1 MWVRT
6 SQDLSQLECQSRDQE
21 YLEFLLSRCVAVVSR
36 GGGGGGLGCWS
47 WEPLEAG
54 VGGEAEDEL

>member
-1 MWVRT
+1 MRT
-6 SQDLSQLECQSRDQE
+6 SQDLSQLECRSRDQE
-21 YLEFLLSRCVAVVSR
+21 YLEFLLSCCVAVVSR
-36 GGGGGGLGCWS
+36 ARGGGGLGCWG